1 MKSYEHISKM
11 ETILDDHQALIDQL
25 EALLKA
31 FSEHQKEY
39 RQLADYY
46 SSQQFLTDFDEA
58 NTLDF
63 PKDIKCGVLS
73 EDAVFNLLTK
83 TIRSHCKCWKSPEH
97 PKGRMR
103 LIVT

>member
-11 ETILDDHQALIDQL
+11 ETILDDHWALIDQL

-58 NTLDF
+58 NSPYF

-83 TIRSHCKCWKSPEH
+83 KHQIALQMLEIALNILKDECA
-97 PKGRMR
+97 
-103 LIVT
+103 

>member
-1 MKSYEHISKM
+1 MKSYEHIIKM

-25 EALLKA
+25 EPLLKA

-58 NTLDF
+58 NSPDF

-73 EDAVFNLLTK
+73 EDAVFNLLTENHQIALQMLEIALNILK
-83 TIRSHCKCWKSPEH
+83 DECA
-97 PKGRMR
+97 
-103 LIVT
+103 

>member
-1 MKSYEHISKM
+1 M

-58 NTLDF
+58 NSPDF

-73 EDAVFNLLTK
+73 EDAVFNLLTENHQIALQMLEIALNILK
-83 TIRSHCKCWKSPEH
+83 DECA
-97 PKGRMR
+97 
-103 LIVT
+103 

>member
-46 SSQQFLTDFDEA
+46 SSQQFLTDFDKA
-58 NTLDF
+58 NSPDF

-73 EDAVFNLLTK
+73 EDAVFNLLTENHQIALQMLEIALNILK
-83 TIRSHCKCWKSPEH
+83 DECA
-97 PKGRMR
+97 
-103 LIVT
+103 

>member
-58 NTLDF
+58 NSPDF

-73 EDAVFNLLTK
+73 EDAVFNLLTENHQIALQMLEIALNILK
-83 TIRSHCKCWKSPEH
+83 DECA
-97 PKGRMR
+97 
-103 LIVT
+103 